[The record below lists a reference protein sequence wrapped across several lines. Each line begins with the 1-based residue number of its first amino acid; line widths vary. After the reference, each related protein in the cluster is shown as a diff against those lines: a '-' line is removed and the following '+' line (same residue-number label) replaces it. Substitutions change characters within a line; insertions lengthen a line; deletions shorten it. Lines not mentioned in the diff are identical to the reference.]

1 MRLGYIDRAEKKTVY
16 LLPKTGTPGNI
27 NFIPETPVEYVK
39 RFFREIE
46 GLGNIIIV
54 RVKGGRSRWIGR
66 R

>member
-27 NFIPETPVEYVK
+27 NFTPETTAEYAA
-39 RFFREIE
+39 RFFREIN

-54 RVKGGRSRWIGR
+54 RVKGSRSRPIGKR
-66 R
+66 